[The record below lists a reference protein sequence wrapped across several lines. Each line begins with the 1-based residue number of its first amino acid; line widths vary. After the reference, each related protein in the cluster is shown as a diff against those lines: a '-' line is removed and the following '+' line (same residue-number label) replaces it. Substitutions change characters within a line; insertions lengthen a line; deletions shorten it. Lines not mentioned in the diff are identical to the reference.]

1 MHIYLYECIYIIMYI
16 YNYVYIYICIYI
28 GILRSLAEVL
38 DQNISND
45 AVVATLIGV
54 FSAIIDNVPLVAA
67 TMGMYPVCI
76 YVYIFITLCIY
87 EYMYMYSYI
96 CICIYTLLIMHP

>member
-1 MHIYLYECIYIIMYI
+1 MY
-16 YNYVYIYICIYI
+16 V

-45 AVVATLIGV
+45 AIVATLIGV

-67 TMGMYPVCI
+67 TMGMYPVSI
-76 YVYIFITLCIY
+76 TYVFDVNDEHRYIQI
-87 EYMYMYSYI
+87 
-96 CICIYTLLIMHP
+96 